1 MYLYTETKKE
11 VQFNTSKNNKIGGH
25 QQGNIFKLSEDT
37 CLKVYKNID
46 DIDLETLKLLKYL
59 NLKNYYRIY
68 DFYYDKKGIFKASL
82 MKYYKPEE
90 IDILSETSEYT
101 IENLLALLSSVSTL
115 NQNHILI
122 SDTHS
127 DNVILGKNEI
137 TVIDTDLYRLNRF
150 FTQSSL
156 EERNI
161 NALKYLFQTLYIEA
175 LKQYHPEYCS
185 EITIEI
191 IKNIFKLN
199 TKASVENTINTL
211 SQYKYPIDYI
221 RKKVR

>member
-1 MYLYTETKKE
+1 MYLYTESKKQ

-46 DIDLETLKLLKYL
+46 DIDLETLKLIKNL
-59 NLKNYYRIY
+59 NLKNYYELY
-68 DFYYDKKGIFKASL
+68 NFYYDKKGTFKASL

-90 IDILSETSEYT
+90 IDILSEKAEYT
-101 IENLLALLSSVSTL
+101 KENLLALLSSVNIL

-127 DNVILGKNEI
+127 DNVILSKDQI

-156 EERNI
+156 EKHNI
-161 NALKYLFQTLYIEA
+161 NALKYLFESLYIEA
-175 LKQYHPEYCS
+175 LKKYYPEYCS
-185 EITIEI
+185 EITTAI
-191 IKNIFKLN
+191 IKNMFKLN
-199 TKASVENTINTL
+199 DEESVENTLNVLT
-211 SQYKYPIDYI
+211 QYKYPIDYI
-221 RKKVR
+221 RKRAR